1 MQKKRCR
8 GVYIAEGRTKQ
19 TTQRQQRDNK
29 RKTTDNTTAGTHMT
43 ERQDQQERFSTI
55 VHRYENMVKN
65 IGANFYHPDTYLFR
79 QIVVDLTTYLWLVFR
94 NLPPGAVIHNEK
106 AWIYTILYR
115 KALNL
120 VRSEKRYQQHLVY
133 GSDLTTLPDNGSQD
147 PMVSRLYN
155 AIDKLN
161 DSDREL
167 ILMYIDQIPIKE
179 IAIHYDK
186 SQHHV
191 RRRIEKIKKTL
202 RNINSQIDL

>member
-1 MQKKRCR
+1 MT
-8 GVYIAEGRTKQ
+8 A
-19 TTQRQQRDNK
+19 
-29 RKTTDNTTAGTHMT
+29 RKNN
-43 ERQDQQERFSTI
+43 QERFSTI

-79 QIVVDLTTYLWLVFR
+79 QIIVDLTTYLWLVFR

-147 PMVSRLYN
+147 PMVGKLYN

>member
-1 MQKKRCR
+1 M
-8 GVYIAEGRTKQ
+8 
-19 TTQRQQRDNK
+19 
-29 RKTTDNTTAGTHMT
+29 TA
-43 ERQDQQERFSTI
+43 RQDQQERFSTI
-55 VHRYENMVKN
+55 VHRYETMVKN

-79 QIVVDLTTYLWLVFR
+79 QIIVDLTTYLWLVFR
-94 NLPPGAVIHNEK
+94 DLPPDTVIRNEK

-115 KALNL
+115 EALNL
-120 VRSEKRYQQHLVY
+120 VRNEKRYQQHLVY
-133 GSDLTTLPDNGSQD
+133 DSDLTTLPDNGDQD

-179 IAIHYDK
+179 IASHYNK

-191 RRRIEKIKKTL
+191 RRRIEKIKRTL
-202 RNINSQIDL
+202 RDINNQIDL